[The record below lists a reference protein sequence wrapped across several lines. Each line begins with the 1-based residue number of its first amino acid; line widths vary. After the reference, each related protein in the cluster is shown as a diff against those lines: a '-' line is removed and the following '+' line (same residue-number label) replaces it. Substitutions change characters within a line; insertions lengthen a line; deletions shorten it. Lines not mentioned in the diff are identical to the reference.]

1 MVECYNEKVENIK
14 YLEEKWVKSKADV
27 CRKVTERRRED
38 VRDQMMELSAK
49 PALNMSQVVWTL
61 TKVFL
66 CFLSTSGIWSDCTW
80 GKGVHNSPIFDEF
93 KTQSA

>member
-49 PALNMSQVVWTL
+49 PALNMSQVWTL
-61 TKVFL
+61 TQVVYF
-66 CFLSTSGIWSDCTW
+66 FTSGIWSDCT
-80 GKGVHNSPIFDEF
+80 
-93 KTQSA
+93 

>member
-49 PALNMSQVVWTL
+49 PALNMSQVWTL
-61 TKVFL
+61 TQLVYFL
-66 CFLSTSGIWSDCTW
+66 PAAWSDCTW
-80 GKGVHNSPIFDEF
+80 GKGVHNSPIFDEY